1 MKREGDCI
9 VKQHTDT
16 GIGRALR
23 SAREHRGK
31 SLGDAARETRVRD
44 DYLEALEREE
54 FNALGS
60 DVYVRG
66 FLRSYA
72 KYLGLNHEKVVSA
85 YERAYGR
92 SKPPPAPVE
101 RAVTVAPT
109 EALVLTERKRPNWLF
124 AAAAALVILSSG
136 AAIGL
141 IGSGSDPVPP
151 AAEVTVPPPV
161 PVSDESVSVG
171 IEAYHDT
178 EFTITVD
185 SDEPETLTLENGD
198 QASFEGNESVT
209 VEASRGGTF
218 RLIVN
223 GHEITSDGT
232 PEAAYLRSFVP
243 TSFRE
248 DTSTPSP

>member
-1 MKREGDCI
+1 

-31 SLGDAARETRVRD
+31 SLEEACREMRLRT
-44 DYLEALEREE
+44 DYIEALESES
-54 FNALGS
+54 FDALGS

-92 SKPPPAPVE
+92 PKPSPAPVE
-101 RAVTVAPT
+101 RAPTVTPT

-124 AAAAALVILSSG
+124 ASAAAIVILSSA

-141 IGSGSDPVPP
+141 IGGSEGAPP

-161 PVSDESVSVG
+161 AAPERTVSVG
-171 IEAYHDT
+171 IEAYVDT
-178 EFTITVD
+178 DFTVIVD
-185 SDEPETLTLENGD
+185 DGEPESFSLGEGD
-198 QASFEGNESVT
+198 QRSFEGTETIGVS
-209 VEASRGGTF
+209 ASQGGTF
-218 RLIVN
+218 LLVVN
-223 GHEITSDGT
+223 GKEIRLAGRPDTELHRIFT
-232 PEAAYLRSFVP
+232 PDSYL
-243 TSFRE
+243 E
-248 DTSTPSP
+248 EGSTPSPSP

>member
-1 MKREGDCI
+1 

-31 SLGDAARETRVRD
+31 GREEAARETRVRT

-72 KYLGLNHEKVVSA
+72 KYLGLNHEKVLSA

-101 RAVTVAPT
+101 RAATVAPT

-124 AAAAALVILSSG
+124 AAAAALVILSSA

-161 PVSDESVSVG
+161 PVSNKTVLVG

-178 EFTITVD
+178 DFTITVD
-185 SDEPETLTLENGD
+185 GAEPETFTLEDGD
-198 QASFEGNESVT
+198 QRSFEGTDSIT
-209 VEASRGGTF
+209 VEASKGGTF
-218 RLIVN
+218 RLVVD
-223 GHEITSDGT
+223 GHEIPLDGS
-232 PEAAYLRSFVP
+232 PDAAYRRSFVP
-243 TSFRE
+243 TSFQG
-248 DTSTPSP
+248 DPSTPTP

>member
-1 MKREGDCI
+1 MSVGDRI

-31 SLGDAARETRVRD
+31 SLEEAGRETRVRT
-44 DYLEALEREE
+44 DYLEALEQEE
-54 FNALGS
+54 FDALGS

-101 RAVTVAPT
+101 RAATVAPT
-109 EALVLTERKRPNWLF
+109 EALVLTERKRPNWLL
-124 AAAAALVILSSG
+124 AGAAALIILSAAAALDLLG
-136 AAIGL
+136 GGGDA
-141 IGSGSDPVPP
+141 VPP

-161 PVSDESVSVG
+161 PVSADTVSVG

-178 EFTITVD
+178 EFAITVD
-185 SDEPETLTLENGD
+185 GAEQPETFTLEDGD
-198 QASFEGNESVT
+198 QRSFEGNESVT
-209 VEASRGGTF
+209 VEASKGGTF
-218 RLIVN
+218 RLVVD
-223 GHEITSDGT
+223 GHEIPFDGT
-232 PEAAYLRSFVP
+232 PEAAYRRTFVP
-243 TSFRE
+243 GSFQE
-248 DTSTPSP
+248 DRSTPSP